1 MIWVKIGQ
9 ALIFWH
15 RKQDIQKQ
23 ERLMEECFS
32 TILNI
37 IVLYSELAILLTM
50 DLILPSVLSV
60 AFCT

>member
-1 MIWVKIGQ
+1 
-9 ALIFWH
+9 
-15 RKQDIQKQ
+15 
-23 ERLMEECFS
+23 MEECFS